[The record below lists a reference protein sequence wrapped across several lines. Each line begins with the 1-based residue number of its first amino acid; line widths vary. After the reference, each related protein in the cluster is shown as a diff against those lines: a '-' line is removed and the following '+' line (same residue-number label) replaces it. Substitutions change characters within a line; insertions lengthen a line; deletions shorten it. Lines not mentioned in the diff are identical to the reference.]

1 MSTGLDRI
9 TKDPDLQNYWIF
21 RIMAAII
28 DGIILYI
35 PVWILQSFVL
45 TWMMF
50 GWYGWFG
57 WMVLPLLLGVLEIAY
72 FVFFETTNGA
82 SIGKMVLGFKVTTS
96 DGQKPTMDK
105 ALIRNISKIYWLLLL
120 LDFILGLLTPGDPY
134 QKYTD
139 RMAGTRVVRTGPVQ
153 IPRPSSYPPPPPP
166 PSYGPPPP
174 PPSVT
179 YCSNCGA
186 PLTPGV
192 AYCSR
197 CGRKVS

>member
-1 MSTGLDRI
+1 LSTGLDRI

-21 RIMAAII
+21 RIIAAVI
-28 DGIILYI
+28 DGIVLGIVASAL
-35 PVWILQSFVL
+35 SFVL
-45 TWMMF
+45 FPWMLL
-50 GWYGWFG
+50 GWYMWGTY
-57 WMVLPLLLGVLEIAY
+57 PLIIGILEIAY
-72 FVFFETTNGA
+72 FVFFEATNGA
-82 SIGKMVLGFKVTTS
+82 SIGKMVLGFKVTTL
-96 DGQKPTMDK
+96 DGQKPTTDK

-120 LDFILGLLTPGDPY
+120 LDFLLGLLTPGDPY

-153 IPRPSSYPPPPPP
+153 IPHPSSYPPPPPP

-179 YCSNCGA
+179 YCSSCGA
-186 PLTPGV
+186 PLAPGV